1 MSLASETPGRLRR
14 AVDDRSA
21 TLLVVPL
28 LLFDL
33 AVFVV
38 PFGYL
43 LRIALSERATAQAYV
58 EGSWSV
64 ESFSY
69 LANASN
75 VHELF
80 AFTLGFAVVATV
92 ASLAVS
98 LLYAYAMWRAEG
110 PLRVVLTAG
119 VLVSMFTAIVVK
131 LFAAVLVYSPNGV
144 VNDLL
149 VGSGVLAEP
158 LLLVNNGVGALL
170 GQLYVIVPYS
180 VLAVYSVLATID
192 ESLLEAARDLGAG
205 PIRTVRAVV
214 VPHVVPGLLVGGVI
228 SFTWS
233 VGAYAAPL
241 LIGSGSE
248 RTAGIAVSDF
258 LLQQFDWPVAAA
270 LGLVVTATVFLALV
284 VTWLALSR
292 SGVDTGV

>member
-1 MSLASETPGRLRR
+1 MSLAGATPGRLRR

-64 ESFSY
+64 ESFTY
-69 LANASN
+69 LATASN

-92 ASLAVS
+92 VSLAVS
-98 LLYAYAMWRAEG
+98 LLYAYAMWRADG
-110 PLRVVLTAG
+110 ALRVVLTAG

-131 LFAAVLVYSPNGV
+131 LFAAVLVYSPNGL

-149 VGSGVLAEP
+149 VGSGLLAEP

-233 VGAYAAPL
+233 IGAYAAPL